1 MVDLKDT
8 LMRVDRRIDNLAE
21 RRGMTRK
28 EFEAWSKRENRR
40 KELTE
45 IEITLL
51 RAYQIN
57 KAINKMRNV
66 KHQEELRKKYIWIN
80 GARKYFRKVEDI
92 MIPHLIRVCEYWQK
106 EFDLEYHLSWILDL
120 DDCTYYD
127 LTDLTQYEIKN
138 NEKKNDIN
146 DKFSM

>member
-127 LTDLTQYEIKN
+127 LTDLTSYEIKN
-138 NEKKNDIN
+138 NEKKSNNN